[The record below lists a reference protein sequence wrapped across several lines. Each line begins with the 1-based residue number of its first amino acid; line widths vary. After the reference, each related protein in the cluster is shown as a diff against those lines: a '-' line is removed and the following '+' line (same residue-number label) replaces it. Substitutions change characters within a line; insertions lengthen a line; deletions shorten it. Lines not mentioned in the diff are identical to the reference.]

1 MDGNKKTYP
10 KGIYSSYKGKGP
22 DFVVTTLKIDCKRA
36 MEELVACDQP
46 FLHLQVL
53 TRSAPDKYD
62 VIHNVVVNEYMMD
75 YQRQKAMKGFEEAK
89 QVLEKPKPAADED
102 DLPLPTFGQK
112 DDFEEDDIPF

>member
-1 MDGNKKTYP
+1 VDGSKKTYP

-46 FLHLQVL
+46 YLYLQVL

-62 VIHNVVVNEYMMD
+62 VIHNVVVNDYMMD
-75 YQRQKAMKGFEEAK
+75 YQRQNAMKGLQQAK
-89 QVLEKPKPAADED
+89 QVLEQPKPSAEED
-102 DLPLPTFGQK
+102 DLPLPTFGTSNE
-112 DDFEEDDIPF
+112 DEDDIPF